1 MSLSILVID
10 DEHFILELMRMRL
23 SKWGYTVETAS
34 SGQEGLDLL
43 KERPVEIVVTDLMMP
58 GLSGAEVVKQVK
70 ARHPET
76 EVLVITAY
84 GTVESAV
91 EVMKAGAYD
100 FFLKPL
106 NFPHIKITLKK
117 IEETL
122 ALRSENASLAA
133 RYQELQGLL
142 EDRYVSFSG
151 MIGRCPALQKIFQ
164 LVRTIQ
170 DVDSSVLITG
180 ETGTGKEQLA
190 RTIHF
195 NSVRKEGP
203 FVALDCAAVPETLLE
218 SELFGHEKGAFT
230 GAVSRKHGR
239 FERAHG
245 GTLFLDEIGNTS
257 HAVQQKLLRVIQ
269 EKAFERVGGERLTE
283 VDVRIISATNRDME
297 KEMQEGRFRQDLY
310 YRLNV
315 IPIILP
321 PLRERKEDIP
331 LLANHF
337 VSKYAERF
345 KRPVDAISDE
355 VLHKLEGYFWPG
367 NVRELENIIERAV
380 IMTRGSEIT
389 DVELPSH
396 QSGMAEDW
404 RLDTKSPLREVR
416 DRLVQELESAYLA
429 ALLKEFSGN
438 IRRTS
443 ERAGI
448 DEKTLYNKMKLYRLS
463 KETFKQ

>member
-43 KERPVEIVVTDLMMP
+43 KERPFEIVVTDLMMP

-70 ARHPET
+70 AGHPET

-151 MIGRCPALQKIFQ
+151 MIGRSPAMQKIFQ

-337 VSKYAERF
+337 LAKYAERF

-367 NVRELENIIERAV
+367 NVRELENIVERAV

-389 DVELPSH
+389 DVELPSY
-396 QSGMAEDW
+396 QSGMAGDW
-404 RLDTKSPLREVR
+404 QLDTKAPLRELR
-416 DRLVQELESAYLA
+416 DRLVQELETAYLA

-463 KETFKQ
+463 KETYKQ